1 MVEKSGAWY
10 AYKGEKIGQG
20 RENAKTYLKD
30 NPKMAYEIEDKIRAA
45 NGLDFDALPPE
56 SDIPPDDI
64 DSVVE
69 S

>member
-1 MVEKSGAWY
+1 
-10 AYKGEKIGQG
+10 
-20 RENAKTYLKD
+20 
-30 NPKMAYEIEDKIRAA
+30 MAYEIEDKIRAA